1 MSSMAKLLIAV
12 KMTPKKMTVVI
23 CVQMYINQTRK
34 LMIISHFYIIIDFNH
49 SYFKKKDFKIEGL
62 GLGQG

>member
-49 SYFKKKDFKIEGL
+49 SYF
-62 GLGQG
+62 